1 MLKHVDIFLP
11 LIVFMNHLYL
21 IYVDLIRLAK
31 LDNEAKIKMLDEA
44 PGP

>member
-11 LIVFMNHLYL
+11 LIVFMNHLCL
-21 IYVDLIRLAK
+21 IYVDLILLTK
-31 LDNEAKIKMLDEA
+31 LNYEVKIKMLDEA